1 MRPLRQLLG
10 ETGRHR
16 HHRQCNEGEREEQ
29 QQCRRQPAL
38 QPTSEQKI
46 AQRPPGNGQDRP
58 EQDCRGEGQ
67 QHRQDANKQ
76 TSKK

>member
-58 EQDCRGEGQ
+58 E
-67 QHRQDANKQ
+67 
-76 TSKK
+76 